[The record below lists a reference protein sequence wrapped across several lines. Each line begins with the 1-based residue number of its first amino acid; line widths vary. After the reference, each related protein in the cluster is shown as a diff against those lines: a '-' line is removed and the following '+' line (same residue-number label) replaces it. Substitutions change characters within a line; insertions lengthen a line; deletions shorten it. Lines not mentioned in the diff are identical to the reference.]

1 MKKELEET
9 YKIIERVL
17 VKLKFFINF
26 KESNYIDFEKR
37 EKLNQIFTEI
47 IKLKTSTNIFKL
59 RQI

>member
-17 VKLKFFINF
+17 VKLKFFINL
-26 KESNYIDFEKR
+26 KDTSYIDFEKR
-37 EKLNQIFTEI
+37 EKLNQIYTEI

>member
-9 YKIIERVL
+9 YKIIDRVL
-17 VKLKFFINF
+17 AKLKFFINLNDN
-26 KESNYIDFEKR
+26 NYINFEKR
-37 EKLNQIFTEI
+37 EKLNQIYIEI

>member
-9 YKIIERVL
+9 YKIIDRVL
-17 VKLKFFINF
+17 IKMDFFIKLENNEYLNFEKKEKLK
-26 KESNYIDFEKR
+26 
-37 EKLNQIFTEI
+37 QIHQEI